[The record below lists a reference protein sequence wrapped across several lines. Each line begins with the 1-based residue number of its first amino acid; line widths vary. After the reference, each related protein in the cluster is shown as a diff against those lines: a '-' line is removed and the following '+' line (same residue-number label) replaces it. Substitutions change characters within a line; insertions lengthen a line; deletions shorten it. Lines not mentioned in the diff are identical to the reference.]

1 MVDFVVKKLYNIEM
15 EKGKIITV
23 IKDCLSKRKEVVFAY
38 LHGSFAE
45 GERFRDI
52 DIAVYLDKP
61 EGIEY
66 ELDQSILLE
75 RIIKMPVDV
84 KILNSAPLAFRY
96 HATKGLLILS
106 RNDELREEFIE
117 RTWDEY
123 LDFKPVALM
132 HLREVLL
139 G

>member
-1 MVDFVVKKLYNIEM
+1 MAAVERERVRT
-15 EKGKIITV
+15 IIRDYFSNRGEV
-23 IKDCLSKRKEVVFAY
+23 IFAY
-38 LHGSFAE
+38 LHGSFIE

-75 RIIKMPVDV
+75 RILKMPVDV

-106 RNDELREEFIE
+106 RDDELREEFIE
-117 RTWDEY
+117 RAWDEY
-123 LDFKPVALM
+123 LDFKPVALT
-132 HLREVLL
+132 HLREVML